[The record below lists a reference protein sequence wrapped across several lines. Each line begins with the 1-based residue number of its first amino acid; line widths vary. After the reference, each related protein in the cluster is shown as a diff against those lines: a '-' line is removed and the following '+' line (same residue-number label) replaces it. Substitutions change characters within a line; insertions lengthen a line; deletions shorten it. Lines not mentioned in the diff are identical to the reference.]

1 MGTCGPR
8 PTTAKTRLLTPHSI
22 DQPGLTAGPKT
33 THVKAKVPPRLF
45 AEVAL
50 RAGSTSP
57 AIVIT
62 AALAALAT
70 EDELGPWL
78 ARRWGSLVDIDS
90 GLLAACRTRFSVW
103 PAVRRVNYADRGC
116 RQWSVVNAV
125 ASLATRSVLDLW
137 RVRSHR
143 K

>member
-1 MGTCGPR
+1 VVLEATMTVRQPKPGPRTCGPH

-90 GLLAACRTRFSVW
+90 GLLAA
-103 PAVRRVNYADRGC
+103 
-116 RQWSVVNAV
+116 
-125 ASLATRSVLDLW
+125 
-137 RVRSHR
+137 
-143 K
+143 